1 MADVKSVVA
10 DPDFQHLSLAG
21 QKQVLAGIDP
31 QFQGLSDEGFK
42 SFLSH
47 FSAPSTP
54 HADAYAQ
61 GAGFKNKADLVSQ
74 IDKAGVQGGPVS
86 AIPLSGI
93 PAAAAGWGAGEV
105 AKHLG
110 GGTVAQTI
118 AGLLTAGTVGGVQAG
133 ITKLQSLP
141 KSTATEAVK
150 IIAKGLGR
158 YIPVIKEALSVG
170 DLVSALRTKTPGALA
185 EVPEILRPTV
195 TGGRPVAPSE
205 PSPYPPGDPNAEPGP
220 GLWQRNG
227 LKGPRSVDP
236 ILPERGPERYGS
248 PYREAGPGFSGTELP
263 APTGKGGT
271 SQTPLPA
278 VPVLRAPVEGIPH
291 ASEYTFSGGN
301 QYQIPG
307 TKGVMASEG
316 PTGPLPK
323 APGSPTAG
331 LSLSERDQAALKVG
345 GKILD
350 SQDTKS
356 RTIANFWKQQGID
369 PTQIDETTY
378 AAHEKRLGFG
388 KSRDA
393 ASSLA
398 RTRQVFGTLGE
409 SPVLSPSSNN
419 EAPTTSVLE
428 DTLKKSIKKVES
440 QKGIKASKGTTP
452 KGAPKVTITAPVP
465 TAPPVEEGG
474 VFTYGGSA
482 PTWEFKRLGSGSWA
496 QRDFG
501 SDQPFASVGGPQA
514 LDLEDAFTNS
524 ELKRK

>member
-1 MADVKSVVA
+1 MADVKSLIA
-10 DPDFQHLSLAG
+10 DSEFQHLSPAG

-31 QFQGLSDEGFK
+31 QFEGLSDEGFK
-42 SFLSH
+42 SFLAH
-47 FSAPSTP
+47 FSTP
-54 HADAYAQ
+54 PTPQADAYAQ

-93 PAAAAGWGAGEV
+93 PAAAAGWGAGAV
-105 AKHLG
+105 AEHLG
-110 GGTVAQTI
+110 AGPVVQTI

-133 ITKLQSLP
+133 IAKLRSLP

-158 YIPVIKEALSVG
+158 YIPIVKEALSVG
-170 DLVSALRTKTPGALA
+170 DLVSALRTKTPEALA
-185 EVPEILRPTV
+185 EIPEIFKPTGV
-195 TGGRPVAPSE
+195 TGGRPVEPSPSVPGSLGGPSE
-205 PSPYPPGDPNAEPGP
+205 P
-220 GLWQRNG
+220 
-227 LKGPRSVDP
+227 
-236 ILPERGPERYGS
+236 
-248 PYREAGPGFSGTELP
+248 GPGFSGTKLP

-278 VPVLRAPVEGIPH
+278 VPTLRAPVEGIPH

-323 APGSPTAG
+323 APGSSTAG
-331 LSLSERDQAALKVG
+331 PALSERDQAALKVG

-369 PTQIDETTY
+369 PTQIDEPTY

-388 KSRDA
+388 KSRDV

-409 SPVLSPSSNN
+409 SLALSPSSNN

-465 TAPPVEEGG
+465 TVPSAPVEEGG
-474 VFTYGGSA
+474 VFTYGGST

-514 LDLEDAFTNS
+514 LDLEDAFTNQ